1 MEDSSK
7 PGAVS
12 TSKKSTKNSKK
23 ERPGVTE
30 EDQYYYY
37 KEYCRLA
44 YSSLLLERQLQML
57 KRDSQLLQTRESNI
71 KVSIHFQRIWPP
83 KISQSAAADLLFF

>member
-7 PGAVS
+7 PSAFS
-12 TSKKSTKNSKK
+12 TSKQSKK
-23 ERPGVTE
+23 KSRTEKSCVTE

-44 YSSLLLERQLQML
+44 YSSLLLERQL
-57 KRDSQLLQTRESNI
+57 
-71 KVSIHFQRIWPP
+71 
-83 KISQSAAADLLFF
+83 